1 MVSMLQIFLKE
12 KKNSCETLQILVNKS
27 IAYCTATVVLRLTG
41 VTFLEIKEKF
51 KYMLFKLYF

>member
-1 MVSMLQIFLKE
+1 MLQIFLKE

-51 KYMLFKLYF
+51 KNMLFKLYF